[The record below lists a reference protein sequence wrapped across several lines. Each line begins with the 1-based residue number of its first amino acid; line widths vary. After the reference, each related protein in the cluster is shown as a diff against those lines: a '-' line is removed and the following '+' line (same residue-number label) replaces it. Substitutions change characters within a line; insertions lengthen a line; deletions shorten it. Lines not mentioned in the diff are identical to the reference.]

1 MQISFT
7 DRELDVMAVLWEQG
21 PSTVAEVRERL
32 ADDLAYT
39 TVLTILRTLE
49 EKGHVGHEEEGRAYR
64 YHSLVARDEAGTSAL
79 RRLVGTVFGGSS
91 ELLLTNLVSDRRL
104 DRAELERMRRLLD
117 ERLQESGLRDAGT
130 AGDEPSDPAT
140 RGRTGAP

>member
-64 YHSLVARDEAGTSAL
+64 YHPLVAREEAGSSAL
-79 RRLVGTVFGGSS
+79 RRLLGTVFGGSS
-91 ELLLTNLVSDRRL
+91 ELLLTNLVSDRGL
-104 DRAELERMRRLLD
+104 DRGELERMRRLLD
-117 ERLQESGLRDAGT
+117 ERLRDDASREG
-130 AGDEPSDPAT
+130 
-140 RGRTGAP
+140 GA